1 MREAKKLEDIIKEL
15 PEDLIKEVEDF
26 ALFLLEKRKREE
38 TEKKKPTL
46 SWAGGLSEFKDKY
59 TSVELQHK
67 ALEWMAED
75 VFDRH

>member
-1 MREAKKLEDIIKEL
+1 MQEAKKLEDIIKEL

-46 SWAGGLSEFKDKY
+46 SWAGGLSEFNGKC

-67 ALEWMAED
+67 VLEWMVNKAK
-75 VFDRH
+75 V

>member
-1 MREAKKLEDIIKEL
+1 MQEAKKLEDIIKEL

-46 SWAGGLSEFKDKY
+46 S
-59 TSVELQHK
+59 
-67 ALEWMAED
+67 D

>member
-15 PEDLIKEVEDF
+15 PEDLKKEVEDF
-26 ALFLLEKRKREE
+26 ALFLLEKRKRDEA
-38 TEKKKPTL
+38 EKKKPVL

-67 ALEWMAED
+67 VLEWMTED